1 MKFRLSLHYNGNNS
15 YLFLY
20 GTKCINSGQKILN
33 IVCFGNISN
42 YFPVGDLK
50 QAGRNG
56 YVHDFSVDYGST
68 EVDDILDIHI
78 YLMKKNNIICL
89 DLLNKYLLHY

>member
-1 MKFRLSLHYNGNNS
+1 MFV
-15 YLFLY
+15 Y

-33 IVCFGNISN
+33 LVCFGNISN
-42 YFPVGDLK
+42 YFSVGDLK